1 MSIRCRP
8 VLLLLVGLFVWVT
21 ACYNYT
27 PIGPGEVGYYG
38 KVRVW
43 TIDGEREVISDPR
56 IEADS
61 IKGKD
66 ASAIALLQV
75 AELEAMILNVEGTVI
90 AVGTIVAAAVVVGIV
105 VADLVS
111 CSPTRDFLCP

>member
-1 MSIRCRP
+1 MYRSR
-8 VLLLLVGLFVWVT
+8 LVSLALACLFVWVT

-56 IEADS
+56 VEADS
-61 IKGKD
+61 LKGKD
-66 ASAIALLQV
+66 ASAISLFQV
-75 AELEAMILNVEGTVI
+75 AEIEGMNLNTEQTVI
-90 AVGTIVAAAVVVGIV
+90 AVGTIVAAAVAVGFIV
-105 VADLVS
+105 ANLVS
-111 CSPTRDFLCP
+111 CSPTNDFMCP

>member
-1 MSIRCRP
+1 MFRNRP
-8 VLLLLVGLFVWVT
+8 VSLALIGLFVWVS
-21 ACYNYT
+21 ACYTYT
-27 PIGPGEVGYYG
+27 PIEPSEVAYYG

-56 IEADS
+56 VEADS
-61 IKGKD
+61 LKGKD
-66 ASAIALLQV
+66 ASAISLFQV
-75 AELEAMILNVEGTVI
+75 AELEGMNLNTEQTVI
-90 AVGTIVAAAVVVGIV
+90 AVGTIVAAAVAVGIV

>member
-1 MSIRCRP
+1 MFRNRTVS
-8 VLLLLVGLFVWVT
+8 LALVALFVWV
-21 ACYNYT
+21 AGCYNYT

-56 IEADS
+56 VEADS
-61 IKGKD
+61 LKGKD
-66 ASAIALLQV
+66 VNAIALIQV
-75 AELEAMILNVEGTVI
+75 AELEGMNLNTEQTVI
-90 AVGTIVAAAVVVGIV
+90 AVGTIVAAAVAVGIV